1 MTLTTPKIKSVTVKL
16 KTDRPVKKTP
26 YQVKGVLMR
35 NFPNDGIVPMLNGS
49 YRKKFLYPRI
59 QVKIVDEEI
68 LLVGLHQG
76 VDPILAIHE
85 KINDLNFGDIT
96 FEVLEKSVEESSEAF
111 FFSSSLHRYRF
122 LSNWVALN
130 INTSKKYNTKEDEE
144 KLQYLNDLIANNIV
158 FIAREMGFELAKY
171 IYSKINVTDINPI
184 KLDQN
189 GWGAFDGEF
198 YSNIVL
204 PSYIGI
210 GNGITRGYGTI
221 SGSQSNDILQFD
233 NKEFRL
239 LKSESE
245 NSHFST
251 ETGNFSST
259 LESSESF
266 FFSSSLHRYRFL
278 SNWVALNINTSKKY
292 NTKEDEEK
300 LQYLNDLIANNIVF
314 IAREMGFELAKYIYS
329 KINVTDI
336 NPIKLDQN
344 GWGAFDGEFYS
355 NIVLPS
361 YIGIGNGITR
371 GYGTIS
377 GSQSNDI
384 LQFDNKEFRLLKS
397 ESENSHFST
406 ETGNFSSTLFEVD
419 VSAIQKPGIRKNKK
433 KKAHQSKKKKK
444 SFGKAK
450 NSQLKKEK
458 ITKQSSDEPVN
469 YNSYEYHKKQHS
481 I

>member
-35 NFPNDGIVPMLNGS
+35 NFPNDEIVPMLNGS

-130 INTSKKYNTKEDEE
+130 INTSKKYNAKEDEE
-144 KLQYLNDLIANNIV
+144 KLQYLNDLIAKNIV
-158 FIAREMGFELAKY
+158 FIAREMGFELAKN

-233 NKEFRL
+233 NKEFGL

-245 NSHFST
+245 NS
-251 ETGNFSST
+251 
-259 LESSESF
+259 L
-266 FFSSSLHRYRFL
+266 
-278 SNWVALNINTSKKY
+278 
-292 NTKEDEEK
+292 
-300 LQYLNDLIANNIVF
+300 
-314 IAREMGFELAKYIYS
+314 
-329 KINVTDI
+329 
-336 NPIKLDQN
+336 
-344 GWGAFDGEFYS
+344 
-355 NIVLPS
+355 
-361 YIGIGNGITR
+361 
-371 GYGTIS
+371 
-377 GSQSNDI
+377 
-384 LQFDNKEFRLLKS
+384 
-397 ESENSHFST
+397 FST

>member
-144 KLQYLNDLIANNIV
+144 KLQYLNDLIAKNIV
-158 FIAREMGFELAKY
+158 FIAREMGFELAKN

-198 YSNIVL
+198 YSNVVL

-221 SGSQSNDILQFD
+221 SVSQSNDILQFD
-233 NKEFRL
+233 NKEF
-239 LKSESE
+239 
-245 NSHFST
+245 
-251 ETGNFSST
+251 G
-259 LESSESF
+259 
-266 FFSSSLHRYRFL
+266 
-278 SNWVALNINTSKKY
+278 
-292 NTKEDEEK
+292 
-300 LQYLNDLIANNIVF
+300 
-314 IAREMGFELAKYIYS
+314 
-329 KINVTDI
+329 
-336 NPIKLDQN
+336 
-344 GWGAFDGEFYS
+344 
-355 NIVLPS
+355 
-361 YIGIGNGITR
+361 
-371 GYGTIS
+371 
-377 GSQSNDI
+377 
-384 LQFDNKEFRLLKS
+384 LLKS